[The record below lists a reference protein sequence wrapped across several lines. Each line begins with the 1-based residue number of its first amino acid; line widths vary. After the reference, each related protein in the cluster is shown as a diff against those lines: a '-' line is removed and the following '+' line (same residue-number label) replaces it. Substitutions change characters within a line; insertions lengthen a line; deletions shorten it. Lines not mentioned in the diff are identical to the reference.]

1 MKKKIG
7 TVGKFF
13 AEFKKFITRG
23 NVLDMSVGVIVGGAF
38 TGIVNGLTN
47 YILKPLINWL
57 IAALIG
63 TNGLEGAITMLSPAY
78 TEAVDA
84 NGVATQVLDLANSIY
99 IDWGAFIS
107 AIINFLIIAFVLFS
121 IVKLINRLNEAAGKA
136 EVEAKSKHEKNM
148 EILKIC
154 MEESVKRKKAIEI
167 YEERCKKKAAE
178 KAAKD
183 AEEAAVA
190 AAKEAEEKRIAEERA
205 NANTVLLQEILDVLK
220 SK

>member
-1 MKKKIG
+1 MEKKVGAI
-7 TVGKFF
+7 GKFF
-13 AEFKKFITRG
+13 DEFKKFITRG

-38 TGIVNGLTN
+38 TGIVNGLSN
-47 YILKPLINWL
+47 FILKPLINWL

-63 TNGLEGAITMLSPAY
+63 ANGLEGAITMLSAAY
-78 TEAVDA
+78 TESVDA

-121 IVKLINRLNEAAGKA
+121 IVKVINGLNEAKEKA
-136 EVEAKSKHEKNM
+136 EGEAKSKHEMNM

-154 MEESVKRKKAIEI
+154 IDEGLKRKQARAVYMERKAKE
-167 YEERCKKKAAE
+167 AAE
-178 KAAKD
+178 KAAKE
-183 AEEAAVA
+183 AEEAAAA
-190 AAKEAEEKRIAEERA
+190 AAKEAEEKRLAEERA
-205 NANTVLLQEILDVLK
+205 TANTVLLQEILDVLK

>member
-1 MKKKIG
+1 MKKK
-7 TVGKFF
+7 VGKIEQFF
-13 AEFKKFITRG
+13 TEFKKFITRG

-47 YILKPLINWL
+47 FILKPMINWL

-63 TNGLEGAITMLSPAY
+63 ANGLEGAITMLSPAY
-78 TEAVDA
+78 TESVDVS
-84 NGVATQVLDLANSIY
+84 GVVTKVLDLENSIY

-136 EVEAKSKHEKNM
+136 EGEAKSKHEKNM

-154 MEESVKRKKAIEI
+154 IEQNVKRKKAIAI
-167 YEERCKKKAAE
+167 YEERCEREAAE
-178 KAAKD
+178 KAAKA

-190 AAKEAEEKRIAEERA
+190 AAKEAEEKRLAEERA
-205 NANTVLLQEILDVLK
+205 NANTILLQEILDVLK